1 MEGKSDSE
9 APVLQMLKSF
19 SHKERIA
26 GANIAVAV
34 QFDCFHELLPAR
46 GSADCIVSAD
56 DRASLSYEALNQFV
70 TVEFPKLL
78 REIAP
83 KSNRCRIS
91 PVLPNGPEAAVCL
104 IACVSAACCAPINH
118 NNTEKEVSEELKSF
132 KSEFV
137 VVLAGQDNDHIFA
150 ASAALGVP
158 VVILAPSP
166 THCGLFSVLK
176 RVPPAP
182 TPGSAE
188 IISSSM
194 SSRFDTVLVL
204 HTSGTSGNKKR
215 VPYTL
220 ESLVVG
226 AAVVA
231 LRWHLTPRDV
241 CCNMMPLF
249 HVGGIARNI
258 FAPVLSGGSVVC
270 LAAFDAA
277 TFWSALE
284 DKGVTWCATLH
295 PSFYLNTSVLS
306 PLAL

>member
-1 MEGKSDSE
+1 M
-9 APVLQMLKSF
+9 LQMLKDF
-19 SHKERIA
+19 RHNGRIV
-26 GANIAVAV
+26 GADIAAAV
-34 QFDCFHELLPAR
+34 HFDLFHELLPAR
-46 GSADCIVSAD
+46 GTVECIVSTD
-56 DRASLSYEALNQFV
+56 DRESLSYDALNQFV

-78 REIAP
+78 RKIAP
-83 KSNRCRIS
+83 KSSRCRIS

-104 IACVSAACCAPINH
+104 LACVGAACCAPINH
-118 NNTEKEVSEELKSF
+118 SNTEKEVLEELKSF
-132 KSEFV
+132 KSEFAF
-137 VVLAGQDNDHIFA
+137 VLAGQDNDHIFA
-150 ASAALGVP
+150 ASTALGVP
-158 VVILAPSP
+158 VVILAPSS
-166 THCGLFSVLK
+166 THCGLFSLLT
-176 RVPPAP
+176 RVPP
-182 TPGSAE
+182 TPPRGSADE
-188 IISSSM
+188 IFSSM

-231 LRWHLTPRDV
+231 LSWYLTPRDV

-284 DKGVTWCATLH
+284 DKGVTW
-295 PSFYLNTSVLS
+295 
-306 PLAL
+306 

>member
-1 MEGKSDSE
+1 MDGSRGQSVP
-9 APVLQMLKSF
+9 AMQMLGDLDQDGV
-19 SHKERIA
+19 IC
-26 GANIAVAV
+26 GADVAAAIE
-34 QFDCFHELLPAR
+34 FDSLMDLLPSH
-46 GSADCIVSAD
+46 GSVECIVSTD
-56 DRASLSYEALNQFV
+56 DRASLSYDLLHQFV
-70 TVEFPKLL
+70 AIDFPKLL
-78 REIAP
+78 RDASP
-83 KSNRCRIS
+83 SSGRCRIS

-104 IACVSAACCAPINH
+104 LACVGAACCAPINH
-118 NNTEKEVSEELKSF
+118 SNTEKEVLEELKSF
-132 KSEFV
+132 KSDL
-137 VVLAGQDNDHIFA
+137 VLVLDGHDNDHVFA
-150 ASAALGVP
+150 ASAAIGVP
-158 VVILAPSP
+158 VVILAPSS

-176 RVPPAP
+176 RVPLAP
-182 TPGSAE
+182 LPRLSE
-188 IISSSM
+188 KSSSAM

-231 LRWHLTPRDV
+231 LSWYLTPRDV

-284 DKGVTWCATLH
+284 DKGVTW
-295 PSFYLNTSVLS
+295 
-306 PLAL
+306 

>member
-150 ASAALGVP
+150 ASAALGKP

-166 THCGLFSVLK
+166 THCGLFSLLTC
-176 RVPPAP
+176 VPPAP
-182 TPGSAE
+182 PRSLSGEVSR
-188 IISSSM
+188 SM

-284 DKGVTWCATLH
+284 DKGVTW
-295 PSFYLNTSVLS
+295 
-306 PLAL
+306 

>member
-1 MEGKSDSE
+1 MDENSDEGVP
-9 APVLQMLKSF
+9 AMRMLGDIR
-19 SHKERIA
+19 HEELIR
-26 GANIAVAV
+26 GAEVAAIIK
-34 QFDCFHELLPAR
+34 FDHLTELLPSR
-46 GSADCIVSAD
+46 GRAECIVRTD
-56 DRASLSYEALNQFV
+56 DRTSLSYDMIHQFIAV
-70 TVEFPKLL
+70 DFPKLL
-78 REIAP
+78 HVVCP
-83 KSNRCRIS
+83 KVGRCRIS

-104 IACVSAACCAPINH
+104 LACVGAACCAPINH

-132 KSEFV
+132 KSDLVFVLDGHDNDHVLAASTAVGVPV
-137 VVLAGQDNDHIFA
+137 VVLA
-150 ASAALGVP
+150 
-158 VVILAPSP
+158 PSL
-166 THCGLFSVLK
+166 THCGLFSLLK

-182 TPGSAE
+182 PPSSAE
-188 IISSSM
+188 ESKSTTST
-194 SSRFDTVLVL
+194 RFDTVLVL

-231 LRWHLTPRDV
+231 LSWHLTPRDV

-284 DKGVTWCATLH
+284 DKGVTW
-295 PSFYLNTSVLS
+295 
-306 PLAL
+306 

>member
-166 THCGLFSVLK
+166 THCGLFSVL
-176 RVPPAP
+176 
-182 TPGSAE
+182 
-188 IISSSM
+188 
-194 SSRFDTVLVL
+194 
-204 HTSGTSGNKKR
+204 
-215 VPYTL
+215 
-220 ESLVVG
+220 
-226 AAVVA
+226 
-231 LRWHLTPRDV
+231 
-241 CCNMMPLF
+241 
-249 HVGGIARNI
+249 
-258 FAPVLSGGSVVC
+258 
-270 LAAFDAA
+270 
-277 TFWSALE
+277 
-284 DKGVTWCATLH
+284 
-295 PSFYLNTSVLS
+295 
-306 PLAL
+306 